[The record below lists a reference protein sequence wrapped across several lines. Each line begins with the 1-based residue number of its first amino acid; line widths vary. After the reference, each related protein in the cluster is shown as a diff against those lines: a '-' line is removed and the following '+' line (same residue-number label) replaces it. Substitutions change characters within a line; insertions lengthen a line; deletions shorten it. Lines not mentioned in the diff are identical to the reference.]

1 MPRAFTP
8 EESERIRRHLKQAA
22 RDAFGR
28 RGLKGTSVEELA
40 RGAGIS
46 KGAFYR
52 FYPSKEVLLVELM
65 SDIETAMQAQIL
77 AAVRADPAHGFEVLV
92 DSAVH
97 AVDRNPLFT
106 VLMSPEALH
115 VLHALPEDQQEE
127 LLQRDARLV
136 SQLVPLL
143 RAAGATPA
151 VSEEVLLG
159 LLRSLVF
166 VGFHREDVGS
176 DLVDA
181 VAAWLVGCLRTTV
194 PEPSTV
200 RGSS

>member
-8 EESERIRRHLKQAA
+8 EESELIRGRLKQAA

-40 RGAGIS
+40 RAAAIS

-52 FYPSKEVLLVELM
+52 FYASKEALLVELM
-65 SDIETAMQAQIL
+65 SETEVAMQAQIL
-77 AAVRADPAHGFEVLV
+77 AAVRADPARGFEVLV

-115 VLHALPEDQQEE
+115 VLHALPEDQREE

-136 SQLVPLL
+136 TQLVPLL
-143 RAAGATPA
+143 RATGTAPA

-176 DLVDA
+176 ELVDA
-181 VAAWLVGCLRTTV
+181 VTAWLISCLRTAL
-194 PEPSTV
+194 PQSSTTEET
-200 RGSS
+200 S